1 METMEQKSETDKKY
15 AQLKLK
21 QKEKIAEWM
30 FQATRDYY
38 TKNYTFP
45 NDRQIEKVVDTVYE
59 KIEEAEIWVP
69 YGEVLRHYKSK
80 RAAINGRVRKALNEK
95 EENRS
100 EKVCFMNMCMVQDDK
115 GNVLALDKVNDS
127 YTGTTFPGGH
137 VEQNEI
143 FQKSIIREVWEET
156 GLTIESPKLCGLYHW
171 HEDGVH
177 SVIML
182 YKAEKFT
189 GELKSSEEGQVYWI
203 PLEELKTR
211 ELATGMKY
219 VLQILGSDQN
229 ANRIQIVKAGNIENA
244 LTLFHAP
251 EDAERRKK
259 IQNRKLLLD
268 LSAESARIEESNRI
282 KKELKNILTGT
293 EYECKSVEIIDFVSA
308 KRHQGKKALYTG
320 ALHQFGRK
328 DGRKIYQ
335 LLKRKMSE

>member
-1 METMEQKSETDKKY
+1 MSQKNHKMTDGKLLQTDKKY

-30 FQATRDYY
+30 FQVTRDYY

-45 NDRQIEKVVDTVYE
+45 NDRQIEKVVNIVYE

-80 RAAINGRVRKALNEK
+80 RSAINRRVRKELNEK
-95 EENRS
+95 EENRN

-182 YKAEKFT
+182 YKPVLIAGPPT
-189 GELKSSEEGQVYWI
+189 IPMRSTPNSE
-203 PLEELKTR
+203 
-211 ELATGMKY
+211 
-219 VLQILGSDQN
+219 
-229 ANRIQIVKAGNIENA
+229 
-244 LTLFHAP
+244 
-251 EDAERRKK
+251 
-259 IQNRKLLLD
+259 
-268 LSAESARIEESNRI
+268 ARISQARTRSI
-282 KKELKNILTGT
+282 RSYPQAIH
-293 EYECKSVEIIDFVSA
+293 EICCPSRYARYSFVTCSLVMI
-308 KRHQGKKALYTG
+308 R
-320 ALHQFGRK
+320 
-328 DGRKIYQ
+328 
-335 LLKRKMSE
+335 